1 MFLLINC
8 NHDGDTYNLF
18 NKIEDSKEEFE
29 VSCADERNHR
39 VVLVKLD
46 SLGQEFG
53 FGSRGE
59 IFGAEVI
66 FEYDNEEGVL

>member
-1 MFLLINC
+1 MFLLINF
-8 NHDGDTYNLF
+8 NHDVDTYNLF
-18 NKIEDSKEEFE
+18 NKIEDAKEEFE